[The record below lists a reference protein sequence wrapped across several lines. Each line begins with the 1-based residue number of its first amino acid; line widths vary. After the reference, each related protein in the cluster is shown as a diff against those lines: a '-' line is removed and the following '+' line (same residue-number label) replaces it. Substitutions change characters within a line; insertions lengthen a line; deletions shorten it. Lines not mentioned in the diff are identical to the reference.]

1 MKIENLKEDLAKAF
15 LLAAEATGQV
25 LKPEEAAVQGRQY
38 RSNFDLI
45 NSMLRN
51 FWTKDFLEDLLR
63 VDSGVEV
70 RLDFLM
76 DMHQRF
82 EMMVLVR
89 ELLERDEALLQHG
102 SPVGVT
108 EDVMDINVSAK
119 LRKLSWIHYTQSYET
134 QPGAVLDLLT
144 LDGSIFDYRRSLSYG
159 GELGRILSTVPALT
173 TLYLFHALGVWWE
186 IKNGIS
192 K

>member
-25 LKPEEAAVQGRQY
+25 LKPEEAAVQGRPY

-63 VDSGVEV
+63 PDSGIEV

-89 ELLERDEALLQHG
+89 ELLEREEALLQHG
-102 SPVGVT
+102 SSTGVT
-108 EDVMDINVSAK
+108 EGAMDINVSVK
-119 LRKLSWIHYTQSYET
+119 LKKLCWIHYAQSYET
-134 QPGAVLDLLT
+134 QPGSGHDLLS
-144 LDGSIFDYRRSLSYG
+144 LDGSIFDYRRSLSYN
-159 GELGRILSTVPALT
+159 GELGRILATVPALI

-186 IKNGIS
+186 IKNS